1 MSESDPPKPAE
12 EKSEATIHLD
22 QFLKTCGVA
31 TGGQAKLLI
40 QGGEI
45 LVNGEVETRRRK
57 QLRVGDE
64 VDWDG
69 IVYVVSW
76 GGDESE
82 TEEAA
87 GSNDPNSDESA

>member
-1 MSESDPPKPAE
+1 MTESEPPKPTEQKA
-12 EKSEATIHLD
+12 EATIHLD

-76 GGDESE
+76 GGDESDDE
-82 TEEAA
+82 ADASENAGGPEEA
-87 GSNDPNSDESA
+87 